1 MHIALVIPSL
11 DKIAGA
17 ESQVLLLAEGL
28 HRRGRRVSVV
38 ALSGTGAGAAHR
50 LTTGGIRFH
59 SLGMRRGL
67 ADPGGWLRFSR
78 WLHRERPDIVH
89 THLPHATWLAR
100 WSRLGAPIPY
110 LIDTIHSTATG
121 GAGRRIGYR
130 ISDWLSDRVTAV
142 SHAAAHSHSV
152 AGMVASD
159 KLEVLPNGIRIE
171 PASHDPAEREATRH
185 GIGIGDEFL
194 WMAAGRLDPVKD
206 YESLLRALALLPE
219 HAHLAV
225 AGDGRLAGELR
236 SRAIGLGL
244 GNRVRFLGY
253 QDDPRRLMRAAD
265 AYVLSSLWEGL
276 PVALIEAAGC
286 GLAAVVTDVAGT
298 REAVIPG
305 ETAWLVPPSS
315 PEALAKAMQGLMQ
328 LPAEVRASMGDRA
341 RRHAMERFH
350 IELVLNRWET
360 LYSRR
365 GRKTIATGA
374 FSPAGAASSRQSGV
388 SRQD

>member
-1 MHIALVIPSL
+1 MPCSASRKAAEAEGYRKPMHIALVIPSL

-276 PVALIEAAGC
+276 PCVFPQVLAQGTPVVATCVDGAAEIVREGVNGFLCQPKDVDSLADRVALLLKDSALRRAMSRNAARSLGKEW
-286 GLAAVVTDVAGT
+286 GVGDMVRRT
-298 REAVIPG
+298 
-305 ETAWLVPPSS
+305 
-315 PEALAKAMQGLMQ
+315 EALY
-328 LPAEVRASMGDRA
+328 ASILR
-341 RRHAMERFH
+341 
-350 IELVLNRWET
+350 
-360 LYSRR
+360 
-365 GRKTIATGA
+365 
-374 FSPAGAASSRQSGV
+374 SS
-388 SRQD
+388 